1 MTYLDA
7 EKRVIDL
14 INSGLYEVVT
24 LEDVKRINSIN
35 VSNDNKEYIDETLEI
50 YRKYL
55 DLISSLPE
63 KIKQGFL
70 ETLRKNEIKHN
81 QKAEHENMFLLELYR
96 TLDSS
101 NSIDMG
107 VSKLNKN
114 HILTPND
121 LEELH
126 DKIME
131 GTEEEGINLGYR
143 TKDDKVVE
151 GIEGGSRDIHFIPI
165 RKEEIPEAM
174 NLICKFINSE
184 ATKEEEIFLKP
195 FNAHA
200 LIAILQAFPD
210 GNTRLAR
217 LVHQLKIW
225 DLSRKFNLTN
235 INLPALYMSKSFL
248 MMRRSYRENLRK
260 IVIEKTDDAWNSWY
274 RFSLNAVN
282 EQLNF
287 GISNLEEIKRRL

>member
-1 MTYLDA
+1 M
-7 EKRVIDL
+7 KL
-14 INSGLYEVVT
+14 IE
-24 LEDVKRINSIN
+24 
-35 VSNDNKEYIDETLEI
+35 
-50 YRKYL
+50 
-55 DLISSLPE
+55 SLPE
-63 KIKQGFL
+63 KMKQGFL

-81 QKAEHENMFLLELYR
+81 QKAEHENMFLIELYR

-101 NSIDMG
+101 NSIDLG
-107 VSKLNKN
+107 ISKLNEKG
-114 HILTPND
+114 ILTPRD

-131 GTEEEGINLGYR
+131 GTEEGTNNLGYR
-143 TKDDKVVE
+143 KKDDIVVE
-151 GIEGGSRDIHFIPI
+151 GLEGGIRDIHFIPI
-165 RKEEIPEAM
+165 KNEEIPEAI

-195 FNAHA
+195 FTAHA

-235 INLPALYMSKSFL
+235 INLPAIYMSKSFF

-260 IVIEKTDDAWNSWY
+260 IVVEKTDDAWNRWY

-282 EQLNF
+282 EQLNY